1 MNDDNNI
8 VDLNEI
14 LREKERQKELER
26 QMHVASLRAQ
36 LRWVL
41 NELHKEGA
49 TYTEEAEDQEIE
61 YKPSWLRRLINWFT
75 DKIVDFD
82 THLTP

>member
-14 LREKERQKELER
+14 LREKERQKELEHDIR
-26 QMHVASLRAQ
+26 IRKLRGQ

-61 YKPSWLRRLINWFT
+61 YKLGWLRRLINWFT
-75 DKIVDFD
+75 DKIVR
-82 THLTP
+82 L